1 MSPKRPSE
9 GFQRD
14 VTLHV
19 FMVSSGLV
27 GVCLTVLGI
36 SRAVV
41 RMRTVR
47 SLTQDMLAVD
57 ALLFLVACL
66 CSYLA
71 LKTHGRTQLRLS
83 RSADWVFLGGLSL
96 MVVLTVLIAYATV

>member
-1 MSPKRPSE
+1 MNVDKPSG

-36 SRAVV
+36 SKAVV
-41 RMRTVR
+41 RIRSVR
-47 SLTQDMLAVD
+47 ALSQDMLAVD
-57 ALLFLVACL
+57 ALLFLLACL

-71 LKTHGRTQLRLS
+71 L
-83 RSADWVFLGGLSL
+83 RSAARFQLWMSRAADWFLLSGLSL
-96 MVVLTVLIAYATV
+96 MVVLCVLIAYATV

>member
-1 MSPKRPSE
+1 MMQAKPSG

-36 SRAVV
+36 SKAVV
-41 RMRTVR
+41 RLRAVR
-47 SLTQDMLAVD
+47 AISQDMLAVD
-57 ALLFLVACL
+57 ALLFLIACL
-66 CSYLA
+66 SSYLA
-71 LKTHGRTQLRLS
+71 LKSHRKMQLWLS
-83 RSADWVFLGGLSL
+83 RAADWFFLSGLAL
-96 MVVLTVLIAYATV
+96 MVVLCLLIAYATV

>member
-1 MSPKRPSE
+1 MTHEKPSG

-36 SRAVV
+36 SKAVV
-41 RMRTVR
+41 RLRAVR
-47 SLTQDMLAVD
+47 AVTQDMLAVD
-57 ALLFLVACL
+57 ALLFLMACL

-71 LKTHGRTQLRLS
+71 LRSHRRVQLWLS
-83 RSADWVFLGGLSL
+83 RAADWLFLSGLSL
-96 MVVLTVLIAYATV
+96 MVVLCILIAYATV